1 MIWKNQMQKL
11 PMDHKAKRQQPPIR
25 LLQLENNQVKSV
37 PIKILVINSFK
48 NFLYY
53 SLNLKTI
60 IIDKKNAL
68 QYVTHFYINLY

>member
-1 MIWKNQMQKL
+1 
-11 PMDHKAKRQQPPIR
+11 MDQKAKRQQPPIR

-37 PIKILVINSFK
+37 PIKILVKNSFK